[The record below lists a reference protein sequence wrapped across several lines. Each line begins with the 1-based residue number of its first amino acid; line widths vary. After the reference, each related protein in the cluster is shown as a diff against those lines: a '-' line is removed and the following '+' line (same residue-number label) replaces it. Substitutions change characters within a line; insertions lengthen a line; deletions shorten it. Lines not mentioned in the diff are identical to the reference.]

1 MSEDL
6 KVTIGARSAR
16 ARLLVADFVQR
27 NEGIQIAEN
36 ADLIL
41 RRVGR
46 TVTALADQNEL
57 LFRLEAEQIVP
68 KQTAPKAIETAR
80 KGRRA
85 LLAAANK
92 LKDPNND
99 VGDVVKTKSIDDAL
113 FAAENIIK
121 FRNQAIENAFI
132 TFRNQHRPGDLNEVQ
147 AEGIEPLTLSV
158 KVRRLQNVL
167 ASQTQVSSSAV
178 LTELDKFRDALRDW
192 EELRPQIEAAQNRI
206 SPALADFFRQIPQGV
221 AWQGLNDEVREWL
234 DSGSNGD
241 DYILVRRDR
250 HP

>member
-57 LFRLEAEQIVP
+57 LFRLEAEEIVP
-68 KQTAPKAIETAR
+68 KQTAQKAVETAR

-85 LLAAANK
+85 LQAAANK
-92 LKDPNND
+92 LKDPNYD

-121 FRNQAIENAFI
+121 LRNQAIENAFI
-132 TFRNQHRPGDLNEVQ
+132 TFRNQLRPNDLNEVQ

-158 KVRRLQNVL
+158 KVRRLQNVI
-167 ASQTQVSSSAV
+167 ASQTQVLSSAV
-178 LTELDKFRDALRDW
+178 LTEVDKFRDALRDW
-192 EELRPQIEAAQNRI
+192 EELRPQIEAAQKRI
-206 SPALADFFRQIPQGV
+206 SPALVDFFRQIPQGV
-221 AWQGLNDEVREWL
+221 AWQGLNEEVREWL